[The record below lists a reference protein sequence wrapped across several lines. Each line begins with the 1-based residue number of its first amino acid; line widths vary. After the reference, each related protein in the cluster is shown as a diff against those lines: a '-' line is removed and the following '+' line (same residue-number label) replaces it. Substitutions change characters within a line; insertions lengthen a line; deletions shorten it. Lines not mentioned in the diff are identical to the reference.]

1 MRWPVPLNTIPAS
14 GSAPAIEAV
23 GVAKRF
29 GDVNA
34 LAGLDLVAPA
44 GKVTAILGPNG
55 AGKTTFVKAVATL
68 LRPDSGRVE
77 VSGIDVS
84 AQPELVRRVIGLAG
98 QTAAVEPALT
108 GRENLVMIGRLF
120 GHNKGA
126 ARAAADVVL
135 REINLIED
143 ADRLVKEYS
152 GGMSRKLDLGA
163 SLVGAPRLLLLDE
176 PTTGLDPRT
185 RIDLWDSIRSL
196 VGGGT
201 DVLLTTQ
208 YLEEAD
214 QLADHVVIIDHG
226 RSIASG
232 TPSEL
237 KSRVQ
242 RDVIEITVQHGDD
255 LGSVAEILGPLG
267 TEEPHLD
274 VPAHRV
280 AVPVL
285 DGIARL
291 ADAVA
296 AISERGIAL
305 DDMSLRRPTLD
316 EVFLALTGGTE

>member
-1 MRWPVPLNTIPAS
+1 MSAIPAS
-14 GSAPAIEAV
+14 SSAPAIDAV

-29 GDVNA
+29 GDVDA
-34 LAGLDLVAPA
+34 LVGLDLVAPA
-44 GKVTAILGPNG
+44 GKVTAVLGPNG

-68 LRPDSGRVE
+68 LRPDRGTVQ
-77 VSGIDVS
+77 VSGIDVT

-120 GHNKGA
+120 GHDNRA

-135 REINLIED
+135 HEINLTED
-143 ADRLVKEYS
+143 ADRPVKEYS

-232 TPSEL
+232 TPTEL
-237 KSRVQ
+237 KSSVG
-242 RDVIEITVQHGDD
+242 RDVIEITAQHGDD
-255 LGSVAEILGPLG
+255 LGPIAEILVPLG

-285 DGIARL
+285 DGVARL

-296 AISERGIAL
+296 TISERDIAL
-305 DDMSLRRPTLD
+305 DDVSLRRPTLD
-316 EVFLALTGGTE
+316 EVFLALTGSPE

>member
-1 MRWPVPLNTIPAS
+1 MSAIPAS

-23 GVAKRF
+23 GVTKRY
-29 GDVNA
+29 GDVHA

-44 GKVTAILGPNG
+44 GKVTAVLGPNG
-55 AGKTTFVKAVATL
+55 AGKTTFVRAVATL
-68 LRPDSGRVE
+68 LRPNSGTLH
-77 VSGIDVS
+77 VSGIDVT
-84 AQPELVRRVIGLAG
+84 ARPDLVRRVIGLAG

-120 GHNKGA
+120 GHDTKA

-143 ADRLVKEYS
+143 ADRPVREYS

-214 QLADHVVIIDHG
+214 QLADHVVIIDEG

-232 TPSEL
+232 TPTEL
-237 KSRVQ
+237 KSSVG
-242 RDVIEITVQHGDD
+242 RDVIEIRVQYGDD
-255 LGSVAEILGPLG
+255 LGPVAEILAPLG
-267 TEEPHLD
+267 TEKPHLD
-274 VPAHRV
+274 PPVRRV
-280 AVPVL
+280 TVPVL
-285 DGIARL
+285 DGISRL
-291 ADAVA
+291 ADAVLI
-296 AISERGIAL
+296 ISERGIAL
-305 DDMSLRRPTLD
+305 DDISLRRPTLD
-316 EVFLALTGGTE
+316 EVFLVLTGDHT

>member
-1 MRWPVPLNTIPAS
+1 MTTIPAPR
-14 GSAPAIEAV
+14 SAPAIEAV
-23 GVAKRF
+23 GVAKRY
-29 GDVNA
+29 GDVHA

-44 GKVTAILGPNG
+44 GKVTAVLGPNG

-68 LRPDSGRVE
+68 LRPDSGTLQ
-77 VSGIDVS
+77 VSGIDVL
-84 AQPELVRRVIGLAG
+84 ARPELVRRVIGLAG

-120 GHNKGA
+120 GHDKRA

-135 REINLIED
+135 REINLTED
-143 ADRLVKEYS
+143 ADRAVKEYS
-152 GGMSRKLDLGA
+152 GGMRRKLDLGA

-214 QLADHVVIIDHG
+214 QLADHVVIIHNG

-232 TPSEL
+232 TPTEL
-237 KSRVQ
+237 KSSVG
-242 RDVIEITVQHGDD
+242 RDVIEIRVQNGDD
-255 LGSVAEILGPLG
+255 LGPVAEILAALG
-267 TEEPHLD
+267 TGEPCLD
-274 VPAHRV
+274 VPVHRV
-280 AVPVL
+280 TVPVL
-285 DGIARL
+285 DGISRL
-291 ADAVA
+291 ADAVL

-305 DDMSLRRPTLD
+305 DDIGLRRPSLD
-316 EVFLALTGGTE
+316 EVFLTLTGVTE